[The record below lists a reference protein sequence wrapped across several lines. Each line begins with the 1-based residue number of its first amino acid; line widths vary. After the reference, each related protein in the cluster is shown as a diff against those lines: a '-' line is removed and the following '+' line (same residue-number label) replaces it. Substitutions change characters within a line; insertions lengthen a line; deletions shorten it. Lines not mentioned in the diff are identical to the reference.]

1 MGKAV
6 YVGLSGPTYYD
17 YRNNAPK
24 SQNDRSSSPNPIL
37 ENAFGLAVFYDEIWF
52 LCESLC
58 PQSLRGHPKVK
69 YVDRH
74 VQGNQHAVL
83 RHQIQSVLRTDYY
96 DALPSDE
103 GAVRKNFEQYRE
115 GFLKAGISWGA
126 SGALDNHT
134 HSLEILGVM
143 TGGNS
148 NRIDCLHQD
157 LKIVELL
164 RDTAELDISLNS
176 FGQNLHKVLLPSQHD
191 PELEMAKRAQLG
203 AYIINAKIDNL
214 IDVRGPDPTVFEKI
228 HDNSFI
234 KDFRHFLLT
243 KDVVSAGEAYKDVI
257 NEIDQAIKQQIR
269 KAAKD
274 ARPVKGLINI
284 ATEAAIDLSGL
295 GTIQKFGSWY
305 ISSINPTPL
314 GAGAF
319 LMDLEDAFQPDGET
333 GA

>member
-83 RHQIQSVLRTDYY
+83 RHQIQSVLSTDYY

-103 GAVRKNFEQYRE
+103 TAVRKNFEQYQE
-115 GFLKAGISWGA
+115 GFLRAGVRWGA

-134 HSLEILGVM
+134 HSLEILG
-143 TGGNS
+143 TQISANS
-148 NRIDCLHQD
+148 NRITCLHQD

-164 RDTAELDISLNS
+164 CKSREIDISLNS
-176 FGQNLHKVLLPSQHD
+176 FGQNLHKVLLPSQYD
-191 PELEMAKRAQLG
+191 PTQEIAKRAELG
-203 AYIINAKIDNL
+203 TYLINARIENL
-214 IDVRGPDPTVFEKI
+214 IDEKGPDGTVFEKI
-228 HDNSFI
+228 HENEFI
-234 KDFRHFLLT
+234 KDFRGYLMN
-243 KDVVSAGEAYKDVI
+243 KDVVSAGEVYRDVI
-257 NEIDQAIKQQIR
+257 NEIERAMNQQIR
-269 KAAKD
+269 KSARD
-274 ARPVKGLINI
+274 ARPVKGLINM
-284 ATEAAIDLSGL
+284 AVEAAVDLTGL
-295 GTIQKFGSWY
+295 GTAQKIGNWY
-305 ISSINPTPL
+305 LSAANPTPL

-319 LMDLEDAFQPDGET
+319 LIDLEEAYRS
-333 GA
+333 